1 MCRYV
6 RNEMFA
12 NVSRFHCRM
21 KDSTKSRRWASRGG
35 QVGALERRM
44 KETFPLNYTAAHEKF
59 AQ

>member
-1 MCRYV
+1 
-6 RNEMFA
+6 MFA

-21 KDSTKSRRWASRGG
+21 KDLTKSRRWASREGR
-35 QVGALERRM
+35 VGALERSM